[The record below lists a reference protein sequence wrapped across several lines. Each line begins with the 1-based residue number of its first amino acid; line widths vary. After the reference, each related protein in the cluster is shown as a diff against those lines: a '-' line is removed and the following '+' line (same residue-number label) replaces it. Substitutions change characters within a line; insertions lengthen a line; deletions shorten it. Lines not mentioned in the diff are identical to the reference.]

1 MVSMPHKHRRRGRP
15 IDRYHG
21 LAVASAC
28 DGCAHLIG
36 NPDPSEDGIR
46 MALIHTSHI
55 PELEAQGWITTHYRH
70 QPPDITCLHYH
81 LEHWEGGHNGCCGMS
96 GD

>member
-1 MVSMPHKHRRRGRP
+1 MTRKHRGPRRP
-15 IDRYHG
+15 IDRYYG

-28 DGCAHLIG
+28 ADCAHLIG
-36 NPDPSEDGIR
+36 NPEPSEDGIR

-70 QPPDITCLHYH
+70 QPSDVVCEHYH
-81 LEHWEGGHNGCCGMS
+81 AANWQ

>member
-1 MVSMPHKHRRRGRP
+1 MPHKRRGRRRP

-21 LAVASAC
+21 IAVASASE
-28 DGCAHLIG
+28 DCAHLIG
-36 NPDPSEDGIR
+36 NPEPESGIR
-46 MALIHTSHI
+46 MTLIHTSHI

-70 QPPDITCLHYH
+70 QPPDVVCLHYH
-81 LEHWEGGHNGCCGMS
+81 LEHWEGGHNGCCGMG